1 MKNLKISFTKG
12 LLIIAIF
19 ACAFSFIAIKVIE
32 KISDITCSYDISCTD
47 YNRQI
52 KSIIFFIC

>member
-19 ACAFSFIAIKVIE
+19 ACAFSFITIKIIE
-32 KISDITCSYDISCTD
+32 KISDITCSYDISCTN
-47 YNRQI
+47 YNR
-52 KSIIFFIC
+52 